1 MEGQSKIHSSIK
13 DLISEIKDDF
23 SPLINILVKKNEDYK
38 KKTQLNIKKI
48 NQILTN
54 MENNPQSIITNN
66 IGNIKT
72 ILKSCDEILSTYLI
86 DSKIKLNNISIKL
99 IEISSKYL
107 AFIKSSSNNK
117 NLAVEMENSQKELND
132 NKNKYKSLNQNYMR
146 SQKNLSEMKAKNKND
161 SKLEKEVKKRN
172 KTLKNNRNFFES
184 DLSTNISK
192 LLSEKNARYT
202 ELQKEN
208 LEIIKENNKMKQNII
223 RIKKDLNIL
232 KINQL
237 KSRNNNELENHKY
250 SAQEQTITSDN
261 KIGLNVENEIQY
273 KEKIKALENEIKE
286 LQNKNNR
293 NDCLKDMGKK
303 QMELLEQLD
312 KYKCKNEQLKN
323 QLKKNQNEFLLNQIK
338 EIEEKYS
345 KELEKN
351 KMIFEED
358 IHKKIIL
365 INDLKLE
372 NMDLKKE
379 LANKGKNDKNINGI
393 QELRNSIKE
402 IPYLKSQNQEL
413 ENQNIKERRLNEK
426 TLENVDNCEIELNS
440 TERTE
445 KEKKKNYDKNL
456 L

>member
-1 MEGQSKIHSSIK
+1 
-13 DLISEIKDDF
+13 
-23 SPLINILVKKNEDYK
+23 
-38 KKTQLNIKKI
+38 
-48 NQILTN
+48 
-54 MENNPQSIITNN
+54 
-66 IGNIKT
+66 
-72 ILKSCDEILSTYLI
+72 
-86 DSKIKLNNISIKL
+86 
-99 IEISSKYL
+99 
-107 AFIKSSSNNK
+107 
-117 NLAVEMENSQKELND
+117 
-132 NKNKYKSLNQNYMR
+132 
-146 SQKNLSEMKAKNKND
+146 
-161 SKLEKEVKKRN
+161 
-172 KTLKNNRNFFES
+172 
-184 DLSTNISK
+184 
-192 LLSEKNARYT
+192 
-202 ELQKEN
+202 
-208 LEIIKENNKMKQNII
+208 MKQNII
-223 RIKKDLNIL
+223 RIEKDLNIF

-250 SAQEQTITSDN
+250 STQEQTITSDN

-372 NMDLKKE
+372 NKDLKKE
-379 LANKGKNDKNINGI
+379 LANKCKNDENINGI
-393 QELRNSIKE
+393 QEQRNSLKE
-402 IPYLKSQNQEL
+402 ISYLKSQNQEL

-426 TLENVDNCEIELNS
+426 TLENVDNCEIELNT

-445 KEKKKNYDKNL
+445 KRKKEKL
-456 L
+456 

>member
-192 LLSEKNARYT
+192 MLV
-202 ELQKEN
+202 
-208 LEIIKENNKMKQNII
+208 I
-223 RIKKDLNIL
+223 
-232 KINQL
+232 
-237 KSRNNNELENHKY
+237 
-250 SAQEQTITSDN
+250 
-261 KIGLNVENEIQY
+261 
-273 KEKIKALENEIKE
+273 
-286 LQNKNNR
+286 
-293 NDCLKDMGKK
+293 
-303 QMELLEQLD
+303 
-312 KYKCKNEQLKN
+312 
-323 QLKKNQNEFLLNQIK
+323 
-338 EIEEKYS
+338 
-345 KELEKN
+345 
-351 KMIFEED
+351 
-358 IHKKIIL
+358 
-365 INDLKLE
+365 
-372 NMDLKKE
+372 
-379 LANKGKNDKNINGI
+379 
-393 QELRNSIKE
+393 
-402 IPYLKSQNQEL
+402 
-413 ENQNIKERRLNEK
+413 
-426 TLENVDNCEIELNS
+426 LNS
-440 TERTE
+440 RR
-445 KEKKKNYDKNL
+445 KI
-456 L
+456 

>member
-38 KKTQLNIKKI
+38 EITQLNIKKI
-48 NQILTN
+48 NQILAK

-66 IGNIKT
+66 IGDIKS
-72 ILKSCDEILSTYLI
+72 ILKSCDEFLSTYLI

-107 AFIKSSSNNK
+107 AIIKNSSNNK

-132 NKNKYKSLNQNYMR
+132 NKNKYKSLNQNYLR
-146 SQKNLSEMKAKNKND
+146 SQKNLSEMQTKNKND

-172 KTLKNNRNFFES
+172 KTQNNNRKFFES
-184 DLSTNISK
+184 DLSTRYSNISK
-192 LLSEKNARYT
+192 LLSEKNASYT

-208 LEIIKENNKMKQNII
+208 LKIIKENNKMKQNITKI
-223 RIKKDLNIL
+223 EKELNIL

-250 SAQEQTITSDN
+250 STQEQTISSDN
-261 KIGLNVENEIQY
+261 KIGLNVENEIKY

-312 KYKCKNEQLKN
+312 KYKYKNEQLKN
-323 QLKKNQNEFLLNQIK
+323 QLKKNQKEFLLNQIK

-372 NMDLKKE
+372 IMDLKKE
-379 LANKGKNDKNINGI
+379 LANKGKNDESINGI

-402 IPYLKSQNQEL
+402 ISYLKSQNQEL

-445 KEKKKNYDKNL
+445 KRKKEKL
-456 L
+456 

>member
-1 MEGQSKIHSSIK
+1 
-13 DLISEIKDDF
+13 
-23 SPLINILVKKNEDYK
+23 
-38 KKTQLNIKKI
+38 
-48 NQILTN
+48 
-54 MENNPQSIITNN
+54 
-66 IGNIKT
+66 
-72 ILKSCDEILSTYLI
+72 
-86 DSKIKLNNISIKL
+86 
-99 IEISSKYL
+99 
-107 AFIKSSSNNK
+107 
-117 NLAVEMENSQKELND
+117 
-132 NKNKYKSLNQNYMR
+132 
-146 SQKNLSEMKAKNKND
+146 
-161 SKLEKEVKKRN
+161 
-172 KTLKNNRNFFES
+172 
-184 DLSTNISK
+184 
-192 LLSEKNARYT
+192 
-202 ELQKEN
+202 
-208 LEIIKENNKMKQNII
+208 
-223 RIKKDLNIL
+223 
-232 KINQL
+232 
-237 KSRNNNELENHKY
+237 
-250 SAQEQTITSDN
+250 
-261 KIGLNVENEIQY
+261 
-273 KEKIKALENEIKE
+273 
-286 LQNKNNR
+286 
-293 NDCLKDMGKK
+293 MGKK

>member
-38 KKTQLNIKKI
+38 EITQLNIKKI
-48 NQILTN
+48 NQILAK

-66 IGNIKT
+66 IGDIKS
-72 ILKSCDEILSTYLI
+72 ILKSCDEFLSTYLI

-107 AFIKSSSNNK
+107 AIIKNSSNNK

-132 NKNKYKSLNQNYMR
+132 NKNKYKSLNQNYLR
-146 SQKNLSEMKAKNKND
+146 SQKNLSEMQTKNKND

-172 KTLKNNRNFFES
+172 KTQNNNRKFFES
-184 DLSTNISK
+184 DLSTRYSNISK
-192 LLSEKNARYT
+192 LLSEKNASYT

-208 LEIIKENNKMKQNII
+208 LKIIKENNKMKQNITKI
-223 RIKKDLNIL
+223 EKELNIL

-250 SAQEQTITSDN
+250 STQEQTISSDN
-261 KIGLNVENEIQY
+261 KIGLNVENEIKY

-312 KYKCKNEQLKN
+312 KYKYKNEQLKN
-323 QLKKNQNEFLLNQIK
+323 QLKKNQKEFLLNQIK

-372 NMDLKKE
+372 IMDLKKE
-379 LANKGKNDKNINGI
+379 LANKGKNDESINGI

-402 IPYLKSQNQEL
+402 ISYLKSQNQEL

-445 KEKKKNYDKNL
+445 KRKKEEL
-456 L
+456 